1 MLTTKS
7 LLEKEIETLK
17 DRLNNIQTAWQASR
31 TELETKEGKYSSIEV
46 NMKQIEYDAL
56 YAKNS
61 FMNFKEEIAK
71 LLCDGKVK
79 VEAKESDIIE
89 KIKNLMLSTK
99 ERGLV
104 SDFFKYELNFVS
116 NHLNLS

>member
-1 MLTTKS
+1 MTL
-7 LLEKEIETLK
+7 IE
-17 DRLNNIQTAWQASR
+17 RCQNIQTAWQASK
-31 TELETKEGKYSSIEV
+31 TELESKMKSNSSTDAK
-46 NMKQIEYDAL
+46 NKQLEYDAL